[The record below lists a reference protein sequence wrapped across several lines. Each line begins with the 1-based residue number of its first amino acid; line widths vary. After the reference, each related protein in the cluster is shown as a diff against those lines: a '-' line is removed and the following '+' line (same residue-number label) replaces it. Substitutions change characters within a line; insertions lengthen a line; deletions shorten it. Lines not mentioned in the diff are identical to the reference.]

1 MRGNISFQENQ
12 SILNYLRDIF
22 EGINKTVLGNFWG
35 DHLKISQFFSIKDFK
50 RPVIFLSESH

>member
-35 DHLKISQFFSIKDFK
+35 DHLKISQFFLALRISKD
-50 RPVIFLSESH
+50 L